1 MCQTILLQFTLHFG
15 QDPLNDNC
23 TLHLT
28 LLLPHRP
35 FTPICPL
42 FRNIVSQLFLG
53 ANMSCWPSSPF
64 PCICSGK
71 GRSQGVEVKKPV
83 SWWQRGREVA
93 TVLDLRIITS
103 LCVFRSM
110 LVTRANPVLSYI
122 KRRQILCLSPH
133 LLLVPCR
140 QSLKPFVANARWSEH
155 SHDLRIVTEQWTE
168 SRFHQQ
174 LSPKSQNRSH

>member
-1 MCQTILLQFTLHFG
+1 MCQTILLQFTLHFE

-23 TLHLT
+23 TLPLT

-35 FTPICPL
+35 FTSICPL
-42 FRNIVSQLFLG
+42 FRNLNSFFWEQTCLVGPQAPSHAFAQGRVEARGWRLKSLFPG
-53 ANMSCWPSSPF
+53 D
-64 PCICSGK
+64 
-71 GRSQGVEVKKPV
+71 
-83 SWWQRGREVA
+83 RGREVA

-103 LCVFRSM
+103 VCVFRSM

-140 QSLKPFVANARWSEH
+140 QSLKSFVANARRSEH
-155 SHDLRIVTEQWTE
+155 SHDLCIVTEQRTQ

-174 LSPKSQNRSH
+174 LGPKSQNRSH